1 MKSEKDKIIENL
13 EGSLESAHRVLADY
27 GHDGTNPA
35 DAVTYLY
42 DALAEVLKWMKHER
56 TFGR

>member
-1 MKSEKDKIIENL
+1 MDRRDEIIKKVED
-13 EGSLESAHRVLADY
+13 SLASAYNVLSDP
-27 GHDGTNPA
+27 GHDGRDPE

-42 DALAEVLKWMKHER
+42 DALVEVLKWLQHER